1 MFLQSARYEAVSFNW
16 WLRGAANEP
25 PLVDG
30 VAAHPPDLVEQDQEG
45 ACEGKKIRKAPA
57 RLKSAKA
64 PVRLKLGKVPVR
76 LKIRLWPLRL
86 KIRKGNCEIKNQKC
100 TCKF

>member
-45 ACEGKKIRKAPA
+45 ACEVKNKKSACEKGGSKITIRK
-57 RLKSAKA
+57 LS
-64 PVRLKLGKVPVR
+64 VR
-76 LKIRLWPLRL
+76 LKIR
-86 KIRKGNCEIKNQKC
+86 KVTEK
-100 TCKF
+100 